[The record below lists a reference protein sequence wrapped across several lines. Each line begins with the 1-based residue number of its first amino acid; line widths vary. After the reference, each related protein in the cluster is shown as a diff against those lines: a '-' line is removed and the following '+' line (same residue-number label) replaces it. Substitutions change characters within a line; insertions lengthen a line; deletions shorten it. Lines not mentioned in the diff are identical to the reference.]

1 MFIFK
6 DGVIKNNQVFDYV
19 ELVVE
24 DNHLIEQK
32 RFSGENSVSILLLFK
47 LNFNILVIS

>member
-1 MFIFK
+1 
-6 DGVIKNNQVFDYV
+6 VFDYV

-32 RFSGENSVSILLLFK
+32 CFSGENTVRINVCQYLSKIY
-47 LNFNILVIS
+47 